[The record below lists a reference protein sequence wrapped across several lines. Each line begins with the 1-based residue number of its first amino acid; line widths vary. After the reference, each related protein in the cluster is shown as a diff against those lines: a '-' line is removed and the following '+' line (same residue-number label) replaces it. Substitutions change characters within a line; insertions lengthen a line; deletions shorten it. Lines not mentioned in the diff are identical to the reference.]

1 MSEPDLGTQLREL
14 NEPKRRPRKWPIFL
28 RPLDALDALGRRY
41 PRFLGALSL
50 AIGGVAVGYLWAE
63 LFGDGL
69 RGGKTGE
76 ALDNSNTYPNAN
88 AAILGVIVLLF
99 ASLFIWA
106 NSSGRDR
113 GGTGMRIW
121 AVSIPVIGL
130 LLFAVSR
137 LFI

>member
-14 NEPKRRPRKWPIFL
+14 NEPKRKPRKWL
-28 RPLDALDALGRRY
+28 RPLDVLDTLGRRY

-50 AIGGVAVGYLWAE
+50 AIGGVGVGYLWAA

-69 RGGKTGE
+69 HGGKTGE

-88 AAILGVIVLLF
+88 AAILGVVVLLL

-106 NSSGRDR
+106 SSSGRDR